1 VLRRAGRLASAL
13 WDEVPMT
20 MSGERREGPLLLRLA
35 DRGLGFVENY
45 MNLAAAVAIFFL
57 MLVGVGQI
65 VARSVLGIAI
75 YGYIDWIEQASP
87 FFACLGIA
95 YVQRLGNHIRMDL
108 TMGWRP
114 KIRWPIELFGCV
126 VAIIIVTILV
136 DATFQNFLRAYRLG
150 DSTMDIRLPVW
161 PAKLV
166 VPVALGFLWL
176 RLVIQ
181 IVGYTRMVIYPEA
194 VPVGVP
200 RLETFEVQVE
210 AEIKEALGR
219 EQLDALEA
227 QAREDARR

>member
-1 VLRRAGRLASAL
+1 
-13 WDEVPMT
+13 MT
-20 MSGERREGPLLLRLA
+20 MSSDPAAGPVWLRMA
-35 DRGLGFVENY
+35 DRFLAVIENY

-65 VARSVLGIAI
+65 VARSILGIAI

-87 FFACLGIA
+87 FMACLGIA

-108 TMGWRP
+108 TINWGP

-126 VAIIIVTILV
+126 IAIIIVTILV
-136 DATFQNFLRAYRLG
+136 DASFQNFLRAFTLG

-166 VPVALGFLWL
+166 VPVALSFLWL
-176 RLVIQ
+176 RLVVQ
-181 IVGYTRMVIYPEA
+181 IVGYTRMVLDPTA

-210 AEIKEALGR
+210 SEIKEALGR
-219 EQLDALEA
+219 EEA
-227 QAREDARR
+227 KP

>member
-1 VLRRAGRLASAL
+1 
-13 WDEVPMT
+13 MT
-20 MSGERREGPLLLRLA
+20 MSSEPAAGPVWLRAA
-35 DRGLGFVENY
+35 DRVLAFFENY

-65 VARSVLGIAI
+65 VARSILGVAI

-108 TMGWRP
+108 TMNWDA

-126 VAIIIVTILV
+126 IAIIIVTILV
-136 DATFQNFLRAYRLG
+136 DASFQNFLRAFNLG

-166 VPVALGFLWL
+166 VPVALSFLWL
-176 RLVIQ
+176 RLVVQ
-181 IVGYTRMVIYPEA
+181 IVGYTRMVINPDA

-219 EQLDALEA
+219 EQLEAL
-227 QAREDARR
+227 AREEKKS